1 MNANAKPWEN
11 LEIIK
16 EIMFKINLMKTRNK
30 INAIKLLLFP
40 LNNLFFLDK
49 TISKDCVRIVPG
61 VYNKILHLQWSWIG
75 GTLRLSLILQ
85 LNFKFGLLWLCQKM
99 NIC

>member
-40 LNNLFFLDK
+40 LNNLFF
-49 TISKDCVRIVPG
+49 
-61 VYNKILHLQWSWIG
+61 
-75 GTLRLSLILQ
+75 
-85 LNFKFGLLWLCQKM
+85 
-99 NIC
+99 